1 MRIGMLTG
9 GGDCP
14 GLNAVIRAVV
24 RKGINHYGDEFIGFI
39 EGWRGVLDDN
49 TMPLDLETTSGILQ
63 RGGTILRSS
72 RTNVKK
78 IEGGFE
84 KCLANIRKH
93 KLDALIALG
102 GDDTQ
107 SISVE
112 LIKRGVP
119 CVGVPK
125 TIDNDLYGT
134 DVCFGFDTAVTIATE
149 AVDRLHSTTEAHTR
163 VQVVEVMGRDAG
175 WIAVTAGI
183 AGGADVIL
191 APERPI
197 DIDDV
202 VALAEEALESG
213 KRFAIVVVAEGAKLP
228 HVEGQISAGAKVD
241 SFGHARLSGI
251 GQALAEEIEKRTGY
265 ETRSVNL
272 GHTQR
277 GGTPTAYDRMLATRY
292 GVAAIDL
299 VHARQVRPPRR
310 PQGHPDLRHPH
321 RGRHRQDPHS
331 RRRPLRR
338 AGIARTEALR
348 RKKRDSARESRS
360 PGTVDSSTAEETSSR
375 PNNFPQRCRAQ
386 QSATTESDRNVAL
399 LLPQNLTERH
409 GTPVRALVTELPQSL
424 GQPATAKSRT
434 LVIPKIFRVL

>member
-24 RKGINHYGDEFIGFI
+24 RKGIQHYGDEFVGFM
-39 EGWRGVLDDN
+39 EGWRGVLDDR
-49 TMPLDLETTSGILQ
+49 TMPLDLTTTSGILQ
-63 RGGTILRSS
+63 KGGTILRSS

-84 KCLANIRKH
+84 RCLEVLQSH
-93 KLDALIALG
+93 KLDALIAMG

-125 TIDNDLYGT
+125 TIDNDLSGT
-134 DVCFGFDTAVTIATE
+134 DVCFGFDTAVSIATE
-149 AVDRLHSTTEAHTR
+149 AIDRLHSTTEAHSR

-175 WIAVTAGI
+175 WIAVTSGI

-191 APERPI
+191 APEKQI
-197 DIDDV
+197 DLDDV
-202 VALAEEALESG
+202 ERLLRARWASG
-213 KRFAIVVVAEGAKLP
+213 KKFAIVVVAEGAKLP
-228 HVEGQISAGAKVD
+228 HIEGQLAIGEKKD
-241 SFGHARLSGI
+241 SFGHVRLSGI

-265 ETRSVNL
+265 ETRAVNL

-277 GGTPTAYDRMLATRY
+277 GGTPTAYDRMLASRY

-299 VHARQVRPPRR
+299 VHAGRFGRLVVLKGTQISDIPIEDAIAKTRTV
-310 PQGHPDLRHPH
+310 GEDLF
-321 RGRHRQDPHS
+321 DV
-331 RRRPLRR
+331 
-338 AGIARTEALR
+338 I
-348 RKKRDSARESRS
+348 K
-360 PGTVDSSTAEETSSR
+360 
-375 PNNFPQRCRAQ
+375 
-386 QSATTESDRNVAL
+386 
-399 LLPQNLTERH
+399 
-409 GTPVRALVTELPQSL
+409 SL
-424 GQPATAKSRT
+424 QPK
-434 LVIPKIFRVL
+434 